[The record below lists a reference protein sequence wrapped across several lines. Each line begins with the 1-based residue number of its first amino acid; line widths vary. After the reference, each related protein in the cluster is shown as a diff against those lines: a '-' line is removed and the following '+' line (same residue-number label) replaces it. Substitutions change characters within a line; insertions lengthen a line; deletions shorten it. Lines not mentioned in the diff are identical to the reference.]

1 MVFVESSTFSAHAA
15 LCLSE
20 QTRLA
25 LEWSGLVKKRDLF
38 SELQQSIAEF
48 REFDAGRLK
57 LRRYEVR
64 EPDIAAIRRKT
75 RLSQQ
80 SFAALIG
87 VSLRTLQNWEQGH
100 RRPTGPARA
109 LLTIVQANPKAA
121 IRALHAQVGRS
132 S

>member
-1 MVFVESSTFSAHAA
+1 MVFVESSSFSAHAGR
-15 LCLSE
+15 CLSE

-109 LLTIVQANPKAA
+109 LLTIVRANPKAA
-121 IRALHAQVGRS
+121 IRALHTQVGRS